1 MEDTDTDFWPIE
13 TEWLRMSS
21 LKWWYLSRS
30 LEQFLSTLTN
40 IWVIGFQEEWRNL
53 KDNLKNISTP
63 AFTSKVKP
71 YLIQLSRIIVT

>member
-30 LEQFLSTLTN
+30 LEQFLSTHTN
-40 IWVIGFQEEWRNL
+40 IWVIGFQEEWRQDANL
-53 KDNLKNISTP
+53 RGEMLGD
-63 AFTSKVKP
+63 F
-71 YLIQLSRIIVT
+71 